1 MVLKNRPVIVER
13 KAMFVV
19 FVGST
24 FAVDDVDDGVR
35 TGVSETGVRKK
46 ERREK
51 NANEREREREDRR
64 QNIAYKSMR
73 RSISFSL
80 ARGKKVTRER
90 EFVDFFR
97 RRRHSS
103 SSRRRSRFV
112 VDSGQQQTGEARRGE
127 RGMVIL
133 PRNKFISAATA
144 SAAATTI
151 AFQNARIRVRC
162 S

>member
-51 NANEREREREDRR
+51 NANEREKEKIDAKTLPTRACVV
-64 QNIAYKSMR
+64 QSH
-73 RSISFSL
+73 SL
-80 ARGKKVTRER
+80 LRAVKR
-90 EFVDFFR
+90 
-97 RRRHSS
+97 
-103 SSRRRSRFV
+103 
-112 VDSGQQQTGEARRGE
+112 
-127 RGMVIL
+127 
-133 PRNKFISAATA
+133 
-144 SAAATTI
+144 
-151 AFQNARIRVRC
+151 
-162 S
+162 